1 MTVKVESPPQWAADS
16 DTEPEPMHR
25 SISHFIK
32 QRHIYSMPICRL
44 LCNFKMIHLLTHFPY
59 LVLGRK
65 LQVSQRCIVR
75 VVFSPDVF
83 ISLRGTVAG
92 ITFRFIALFSENINM
107 HCIRSGSKK
116 KSAVKQRGKHL
127 TSAGGVLKMVYYTE
141 TKTKTKQVD
150 HKQLSFFLVSILC
163 ITLYDNNTNII
174 RNIICS
180 FERHGELRWKGQAS
194 GKCESAGGGLK
205 KGEPSP
211 ASYSC
216 LI

>member
-75 VVFSPDVF
+75 AVFSPDVF

-92 ITFRFIALFSENINM
+92 ITFRFIALFSENLNM

-116 KSAVKQRGKHL
+116 KVLWNSVVNISPLQREFSKWC
-127 TSAGGVLKMVYYTE
+127 T
-141 TKTKTKQVD
+141 TKTGRS
-150 HKQLSFFLVSILC
+150 HKQLSFFLVSILY

-180 FERHGELRWKGQAS
+180 FERHAELRWKGQAS
-194 GKCESAGGGLK
+194 GKCESAGGGGGGVK

>member
-75 VVFSPDVF
+75 AVFSPDVF

-92 ITFRFIALFSENINM
+92 ITFRFIALFSENLNM

-116 KSAVKQRGKHL
+116 KVLWNSVVNISPLQGEFSKWCTTQKQK
-127 TSAGGVLKMVYYTE
+127 K
-141 TKTKTKQVD
+141 KPKQVD
-150 HKQLSFFLVSILC
+150 HINSFLFFSLAFC
-163 ITLYDNNTNII
+163 T
-174 RNIICS
+174 
-180 FERHGELRWKGQAS
+180 
-194 GKCESAGGGLK
+194 
-205 KGEPSP
+205 
-211 ASYSC
+211 
-216 LI
+216 

>member
-1 MTVKVESPPQWAADS
+1 
-16 DTEPEPMHR
+16 
-25 SISHFIK
+25 
-32 QRHIYSMPICRL
+32 
-44 LCNFKMIHLLTHFPY
+44 MIHLLTHFPY

-83 ISLRGTVAG
+83 ISLWGTVAG
-92 ITFRFIALFSENINM
+92 ITFRFIALFSENLNM

-150 HKQLSFFLVSILC
+150 HINSFLFS
-163 ITLYDNNTNII
+163 
-174 RNIICS
+174 R
-180 FERHGELRWKGQAS
+180 
-194 GKCESAGGGLK
+194 
-205 KGEPSP
+205 
-211 ASYSC
+211 
-216 LI
+216 